1 MPILLTPTTGVE
13 PSLVQSYSIDDLLS
27 ILDDELHGKKGAF
40 AEPQKIR
47 HLNKAL
53 DELWKIMKQ
62 IHGGYWLTNNAPGL
76 TLDTSNT
83 DFILPPD
90 FAEVRMIET
99 TNPVDYVG
107 LDVIQMPMT
116 SGIFKNERQSF
127 RAAQTT
133 PTADST
139 LVIPGQLNYDIYGP
153 DATNQMHLLFSRPA
167 PVILNL
173 LLWYVRLPG
182 HFSVPKNAA
191 ESLQSVLSP
200 YIWNMVVYAA
210 KSLLKSESND
220 PQEFAK
226 WEEQWAKEIDRA
238 MPAAHERATA
248 DEQAVEG
255 FAEM

>member
-1 MPILLTPTTGVE
+1 MPVILTPSGGTE
-13 PSLVQSYSIDDLLS
+13 PSLVPSYSIDDLLS

-40 AEPQKIR
+40 SEAQKIR

-53 DELWKIMKQ
+53 DELWKIMKLL
-62 IHGGYWLTNNAPGL
+62 HGGYWLTNNSPGL
-76 TLDTSNT
+76 ALDTVNT

-90 FAEVRMIET
+90 FAEIRLIEV

-107 LDVIQMPMT
+107 LDCIQMPMT
-116 SGIFKNERQSF
+116 SAVFKAERQSF

-153 DATNQMHLLFSRPA
+153 DASNQMHLLFSRPA
-167 PVILNL
+167 PVVLNL
-173 LLWYVRLPG
+173 LIWYVRLVG
-182 HFSVPKNAA
+182 HFSVPKLAS

-200 YIWNMVVYAA
+200 YIWNLVVYAA

-220 PQEFAK
+220 AQEFAK
-226 WEEQWAKEIDRA
+226 WEEQWSKEIDRA

-255 FAEM
+255 WAEM